1 MGAALAGGQG
11 RLTVPSGVADPEAG
25 APSAGLSGL
34 LRTRRRL
41 SMALHRRPWLK
52 LLLLLGPPLVWMVVI
67 YLGALGLLLAS
78 AFWRQDPVT
87 SLVVRDWGLQNF
99 QTLFGTEVFRTIALR
114 TAGMALAVTVT
125 DVVLA
130 LPIAYYAARVA
141 SPSLRTALLLSL
153 TLPLWSSYLVRVYAW
168 RVILT
173 EGGLLDW
180 VSHGLGLGSFQLGF
194 SNWSLWIV
202 FSYLWLPFVVL
213 PIFTALERVPN
224 SLLEASSDLGA
235 KWWVTVRRVVL
246 PLAVPG
252 IVAGSVFAFSL
263 TLGDYIAPSL
273 VGNTQFIGNV
283 VYDNVGVANNV
294 PFAAAMATVPAA
306 IMALYLFGAR
316 RLGALDAL

>member
-1 MGAALAGGQG
+1 
-11 RLTVPSGVADPEAG
+11 
-25 APSAGLSGL
+25 
-34 LRTRRRL
+34 
-41 SMALHRRPWLK
+41 MALHRRPWLK

-67 YLGALGLLLAS
+67 YLGALGLLFAS

-99 QTLFGTEVFRTIALR
+99 HTLFGTEVFRTIALR

-141 SPSLRTALLLSL
+141 SRSLRTALLLSL

-180 VSHGLGLGSFQLGF
+180 VSHGLGLGSLQLGF

-213 PIFTALERVPN
+213 PIFTALERVPD

-294 PFAAAMATVPAA
+294 PFAAAMATMPAA